1 MGIDIKSLTE
11 AKVTRAKATAIVSK
25 RHEIE
30 RRVFLARIIG
40 AQRALRAMMDHYTEK
55 VVKAVLD
62 KADDRGKINR
72 INEIIH
78 EETVFLRASL
88 RIWLNSAIRDS
99 ARMGFKNIG
108 DALVPIFKANQ
119 ESVRAYT
126 ESATIVFAMTRLD
139 RELEESRK
147 LFEAKLSSA
156 NRPNEK
162 LTFGL
167 KYNLASKAVA
177 AVALSSPK
185 YRDAMG
191 TIVRKITKSSIA
203 GTRPSDR
210 IWDLTNNAERNIK
223 RIVANGM
230 GAGDNPKVIA
240 SRLKRYV
247 DPKVRNASDLDI
259 ETGPGV
265 YRSPYRNAYR
275 LAKTEMN
282 RAYTKATVAF
292 AKDKAWIKDGE
303 IVLSPLHDEYDE
315 CDELAAGGPYTPE
328 QADAELPA
336 HPHCGCRYVPS
347 IDPKYLGEEEA
358 ENNEA

>member
-1 MGIDIKSLTE
+1 MGVVIKSLEE
-11 AKVTRAKATAIVSK
+11 ARVTRAKATAIVSA

-30 RRVFLARIIG
+30 RKVFLARIIG
-40 AQRALRAMMDHYTEK
+40 AQRALRAMMDHYTAK

-62 KADDRGKINR
+62 KADERGNIHR

-99 ARMGFKNIG
+99 AKMGFKNIG
-108 DALVPIFKANQ
+108 DALLPIFKANQ
-119 ESVRAYT
+119 ESIRV
-126 ESATIVFAMTRLD
+126 EMD
-139 RELEESRK
+139 KSRT

-156 NRPNEK
+156 NQPEDQK
-162 LTFGL
+162 LSFGL
-167 KYNLASKAVA
+167 KYNLASRAVVG
-177 AVALSSPK
+177 VALSSIK

-191 TIVRKITKSSIA
+191 KIVRKITRNSIA

-230 GAGDNPKVIA
+230 GAGENPKVIA

-247 DPKVRNASDLDI
+247 DPKVRDASDLDI

-328 QADAELPA
+328 AADQLIPA
-336 HPHCGCRYVPS
+336 HPHCGCRYVPT
-347 IDPKYLGEEEA
+347 IDPKYLGEEE
-358 ENNEA
+358 